1 MAKSSPLR
9 TLGWIVGAFVA
20 ILLIAVVVIS
30 VTLSPER
37 LRSALVT
44 RANEATGLPVRLD
57 DARVSYSPP
66 GIRLR
71 GLEIGASGS
80 IPHASLDSGLVELD
94 LGPLLSRRLVVKRL
108 ELEGPEV
115 VLAPSDAAPASASTR
130 PREGAGT
137 PPGAEFTTVI
147 EQVRVTNGAFRWE
160 APGDSA
166 DFSLDGLDLTAR
178 VEVEAGGQV
187 VRTDGD
193 LSLAALNLPALE
205 AWRETVERMEPRLA
219 FALQWSEPEGAATF
233 DALRLEASPLVVEA
247 QGALRGLPDAPEIE
261 LAVAPRTYE
270 LSDLLPLIP
279 SGAWP
284 EGRSPRASG
293 PVQVQAEVHG
303 ALGGTHPLAWE
314 ADVDLQGARLAMEGF
329 PEEIEELRGTIAA
342 TADTIR
348 VNDLT
353 GRLDDRDVSL
363 RGWISDPGLP
373 LSRYDVALRGDADLA
388 TWTRTGLLPAGIRLA
403 GNATFDLGARGV
415 VADPA
420 TANLTGEVTLAN
432 GRYESDELRQPV
444 TELNGRATLHGTDA
458 TLTDVSGRIGTSPFR
473 GHGGV
478 TDVLGAMQVSFDGTS
493 SRLDLRELAPPVG
506 TPETSNTG
514 GTAPAASG
522 TGTPSASP
530 PLVPPLPLVP
540 TRVRLAVDSLF
551 TEGAVMTGVTMD
563 ADLRVDEGDVTAHF
577 ARAEL
582 ATVTLERFDSELAIA
597 GATANGTFR
606 APRVQAQNAPLTDV
620 TGHFQVDEK
629 SLLQVDDIAG
639 SLWNGHVV
647 GKARVDLS
655 DRLDPAF
662 EIESQATGLDANGML
677 SAMTPAKNLL
687 HGSLD
692 LSSSFSGRGATPEEV
707 LAALTGQGNVKATSG
722 RIEAT
727 PAVQRAWQA
736 LGLSERETI
745 PFRDLVAPFS
755 FREGRLVTDNLVV
768 RAPDANWSVNGSVGV
783 NGDLDYRATTELSEQ
798 LSDEM
803 RRKAGRDL
811 ANLLAGSSGRL
822 IVDLRIHGDAKAPK
836 VDLDRT
842 KLAQRIAENAKQNV
856 QKELEKGKDKLIQ
869 QLFGSDSA
877 AADTTKAPKL
887 DDALKGLL
895 KRK

>member
-1 MAKSSPLR
+1 MARSSPLR
-9 TLGWIVGAFVA
+9 VLGWTVGAFVA
-20 ILLIAVVVIS
+20 VLLIAVVVIS

-37 LRSALVT
+37 LRSTLVSRT
-44 RANEATGLPVRLD
+44 SEATGLPVRLD
-57 DARVSYSPP
+57 EARLSYSPP

-71 GLEIGASGS
+71 GLEIGANGS
-80 IPHASLDSGLVELD
+80 TPHATLDSGLLEFD
-94 LGPLLSRRLVVKRL
+94 LGPLLSRRLVVRRL
-108 ELEGPEV
+108 ELERPDV
-115 VLAPSDAAPASASTR
+115 VLAPSAATATSNSR
-130 PREGAGT
+130 PREGGGS
-137 PPGAEFTTVI
+137 PPASDLTTVI

-166 DFSLDGLDLTAR
+166 DFSLEGLDLAAR
-178 VEVEAGGQV
+178 VEIEAGGQV

-193 LSLAALNLPALE
+193 LSLASLNLPALE
-205 AWRETVERMEPRLA
+205 AWRDTVERMEPRLA
-219 FALQWSEPEGAATF
+219 FTLQWSGPEGAATF
-233 DALRLEASPLVVEA
+233 DALRLEASPLLLEA
-247 QGALRGLPDAPEIE
+247 QGALRGMPEAPEIE
-261 LAVAPRTYE
+261 LALAPRTYE

-284 EGRSPRASG
+284 EGRRPRASG
-293 PVQVQAEVHG
+293 PVRLQAQVHG
-303 ALGGTHPLAWE
+303 PLGGPTAPAWE
-314 ADVDLQGARLAMEGF
+314 ADIELQGAQLSMEGF
-329 PEEIEELRGTIAA
+329 PEALQELNGSIAA

-348 VNDLT
+348 VADLS
-353 GRLDDRDVSL
+353 GRIDGRDVSL
-363 RGWISDPGLP
+363 AGWVSDPGLP
-373 LSRYDVALRGDADLA
+373 TSRYDVAIRGDADLA
-388 TWTRTGLLPAGIRLA
+388 TWTQTGLLPAGVRLA
-403 GNATFDLGARGV
+403 GDAKLDLTATGV
-415 VADPA
+415 AAEPT
-420 TANLTGEVTLAN
+420 TAKLAGEITLAN
-432 GRYESDELRQPV
+432 GSYESDELRQPV

-458 TLTDVSGRIGTSPFR
+458 TLSDVSGRIGSSPFR
-473 GHGGV
+473 GHGSV
-478 TDVLGAMQVSFDGTS
+478 TDLLGAPHVSFDGTS
-493 SRLDLRELAPPVG
+493 SRLDLRELAPPV
-506 TPETSNTG
+506 PAPAAG
-514 GTAPAASG
+514 GTAVGAPTTVNAAA
-522 TGTPSASP
+522 PSSP
-530 PLVPPLPLVP
+530 PLVPPLPVVP
-540 TRVRLAVDSLF
+540 TRVHLAVDSLF
-551 TEGAVMTGVTMD
+551 TEGAVMTGVTMN

-582 ATVTLERFDSELAIA
+582 ATVTLERFDSELTIA

-620 TGHFQVDEK
+620 TGRFRIDEK

-639 SLWNGHVV
+639 TLWNGHVV
-647 GKARVDLS
+647 GNARVDLA

-677 SAMTPAKNLL
+677 SAMTPARNLL

-692 LSSSFSGRGATPEEV
+692 LSSSFSGRGATPEQV

-755 FREGRLVTDNLVV
+755 FRDGRLVTEDLVV
-768 RAPDANWSVNGSVGV
+768 HAPDANWSVNGSVGV

-856 QKELEKGKDKLIQ
+856 QKELEKGKDKLLQ